1 MTGMDARHP
10 WDNDPA
16 EKTFYKVV
24 SSENDT
30 PFEQF
35 DNRFVSFNRTNDP
48 KCQTLL
54 IILATQR
61 LVIQGKVPELIEN
74 GLGDDF
80 RSTGVNNSMLWLD
93 QLAFMA
99 KNFEQLGVPVYI
111 TGKRANDFARLAIAL
126 LNYDT
131 RHLND
136 ETRTLFS
143 IAERNTLMDMID
155 LVDQELKRGYLPIDR
170 ARLFMK
176 QSRELM
182 EQLKH

>member
-1 MTGMDARHP
+1 MTGMDPRHP

-24 SSENDT
+24 SSDNDT

-35 DNRFVSFNRTNDP
+35 DNRLVSFNRTDDP

-131 RHLND
+131 RHLD
-136 ETRTLFS
+136 DDTRTLFS
-143 IAERNTLMDMID
+143 LAERNALMDMID
-155 LVDQELKRGYLPIDR
+155 LVDHELRSGYQPIDR
-170 ARLFMK
+170 VRLFMK
-176 QSRELM
+176 QSRELL
-182 EQLKH
+182 EQFKH